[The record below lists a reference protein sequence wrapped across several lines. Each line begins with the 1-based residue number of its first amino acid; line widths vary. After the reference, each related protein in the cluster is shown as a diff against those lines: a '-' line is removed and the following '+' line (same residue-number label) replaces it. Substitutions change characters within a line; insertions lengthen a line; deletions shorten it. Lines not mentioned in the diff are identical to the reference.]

1 VRFDR
6 WLSVSLVA
14 AALLAASATGLL
26 RAGQGTERHLTVS
39 GVPLVERHPG
49 AEAPQRRPGVVVA
62 HGYAGSATL
71 MAQFGDTLSAAGFVV
86 VLLDFTGHGANPRR
100 LPGSGAP
107 PEVLRRDL
115 DVAVAHLR
123 GLPDVDPARIA
134 LVGHS
139 MGASAVTDYAVA
151 HPDLTATVAISL
163 PSAEQVTAELPS
175 RLLLLVGGLEFAGFR
190 TAASVAAEAGGPD
203 REQVVVPGTEHITIL
218 YARRTH
224 QETAA
229 WLAEAFGAQSPAGGP
244 ASPVRRVA
252 GAGLLLLA
260 LLIGLYPVARL
271 LLGGARGPAA
281 PRFGLRVVV
290 VAAAATVAGA
300 LLAPLLPNRYLP
312 LAIGDYVV
320 GFTAV
325 TGVAILLYLRVRPRL
340 AMPSER
346 LLLAAPLLTGYAAV
360 TIALPM
366 QLGLTQAVPVGA
378 RWWLLPLVWA
388 GFAVLTLAGLRLSD
402 GNSLGLL
409 VVSAIAVVVLTAAS
423 MVGLTSGFVLL
434 VVPLL
439 AVLFVLQAAWSAVLH
454 RLAAPA
460 WLIAVVTSL
469 LVAWP
474 IATALPLA

>member
-1 VRFDR
+1 M
-6 WLSVSLVA
+6 VA
-14 AALLAASATGLL
+14 ALPAVTSIGLLLAGA
-26 RAGQGTERHLTVS
+26 GTERHVTVS
-39 GVPLVERHPG
+39 GVPLVEVRPG
-49 AEAPQRRPGVVVA
+49 PDAPGRRPGVVVA

-71 MAQFGDTLSAAGFVV
+71 MAQFGDTLSAAGYAV
-86 VLLDFTGHGANPRR
+86 VLLDFAGHGANPRR
-100 LPGSGAP
+100 LPGPGAP

-123 GLPDVDPARIA
+123 SLPDVDPARIA

-139 MGASAVTDYAVA
+139 MGASAVTGYAVT
-151 HPDLTATVAISL
+151 HPGLTATVAISL
-163 PSAEQVTAELPS
+163 PSAEQVTATLPS

-190 TAASVAAEAGGPD
+190 TAAAEAAEAGGRD

-229 WLAEAFGAQSPAGGP
+229 WLAGAFGEPLPAGGLP
-244 ASPVRRVA
+244 SPVRRVG

-260 LLIGLYPVARL
+260 LLIGLHPVARL
-271 LLGGARGPAA
+271 LLGGARGLAA
-281 PRFGLRVVV
+281 RRPSIPRFGIRVVV

-320 GFTAV
+320 GFTVV
-325 TGVAILLYLRVRPRL
+325 TGVAVLLYLRVRPRP
-340 AMPSER
+340 AVPPRR

-366 QLGLTQAVPVGA
+366 QLGLTQTVPVGA

-388 GFAVLTLAGLRLSD
+388 GFAVLALAGLRLSD

-423 MVGLTSGFVLL
+423 ILGLTSGFVLL
-434 VVPLL
+434 VLPLL

-460 WLIAVVTSL
+460 WLIAVVTSV